1 MNSVLRYNACFKYI
15 EKAVLNEHFLLE
27 HLLCSKKDYFFV
39 FFKKKYVCDYYMQS
53 FSALSKNKPEK
64 QKTVNIC
71 VHIYVNICVY
81 SQCVHIYEYV
91 HIYECIHIFYE
102 AKSLGIFSW

>member
-15 EKAVLNEHFLLE
+15 EKAVLNEHFSLK
-27 HLLCSKKDYFFV
+27 HLLCSKKYYFFV
-39 FFKKKYVCDYYMQS
+39 FFKKKYVCDYYLQS

-64 QKTVNIC
+64 QKTEYMCIC
-71 VHIYVNICVY
+71 SHIFTVRTYIGN
-81 SQCVHIYEYV
+81 V

-102 AKSLGIFSW
+102 AKSLGIFSR